1 MAEPVKAEDL
11 DPQTRAR
18 AKKALHEANAKK
30 RELVIEQTKAD
41 FQTNRENPVVIA
53 IIEKAKALSALHLQM
68 AKDGV
73 GVRASGERNEQGEL
87 VSETIFFTKDKRITE
102 LDKSAG
108 LDELTDWIARQFGT
122 LPQPVLIA
130 PATEDEAEDDA
141 EVEAPAEG
149 GPAAPTDTPVTQ

>member
-1 MAEPVKAEDL
+1 MSEPVKEGDL

-18 AKKALHEANAKK
+18 ARKQLHEANSERRAK
-30 RELVIEQTKAD
+30 ELEQLKAD
-41 FQTNRENPVVIA
+41 FQTAKDHPVVLA
-53 IIEKAKALSALHLQM
+53 MIEKARNLSALHLQM

-108 LDELTDWIARQFGT
+108 LDEWLDWVARQLGE
-122 LPQPVLIA
+122 LPTPVKVA
-130 PATEDEAEDDA
+130 PPAEKAEEAKAAED
-141 EVEAPAEG
+141 APVEG
-149 GPAAPTDTPVTQ
+149 GPAADTTAEPKA